1 MIMANKIAITM
12 KDIVVV
18 INQMLGDGELL
29 MEVEADFGVN
39 VEVGEGEVDVKLKGT
54 FAGIEVVCELLKSPT
69 VPKKP

>member
-39 VEVGEGEVDVKLKGT
+39 VEVGEGE
-54 FAGIEVVCELLKSPT
+54 S
-69 VPKKP
+69 